1 MGNAIIIG
9 ILLVIGFLAIRSSAK
24 HFKGEGGCCGG
35 GGSVPKQKKVI
46 KNALY
51 HKELLL
57 DGMHC
62 ENCKNSVEKAIN
74 AIDGAAAKVDLKK
87 QTARVDL
94 EHEVSDQVLTEA
106 VVKAGYQV
114 KSVRNI

>member
-9 ILLVIGFLAIRSSAK
+9 ILLVIGFLAIRSSVK
-24 HFKGEGGCCGG
+24 HFKGEGGCCG

-46 KNALY
+46 KNARY
-51 HKELLL
+51 HKELQLEGL
-57 DGMHC
+57 HC

-74 AIDGAAAKVDLKK
+74 AVDGAAARVDLKK
-87 QTARVDL
+87 QLARVDL

-106 VVKAGYQV
+106 VVKAGYRV
-114 KSVRNI
+114 KAVRSI